1 MNNEPNGEGT
11 PSEPEK
17 PDGKK
22 DSQLPADPSDASQDK
37 PNRELK
43 KQTPEEERRER
54 FHWIAASQFAYTLVG
69 ATLLLGWLGHWL
81 GNKLG
86 GEPWNLILMLLFGGT
101 GFVIEMWRMIRM
113 FTPKDD
119 KKNGKDSNKD
129 QKGGKDN
136 DKKS

>member
-1 MNNEPNGEGT
+1 MDKEPNGEGT
-11 PSEPEK
+11 PSEPEQ

-22 DSQLPADPSDASQDK
+22 DPQLPADPSTSQEDN
-37 PNRELK
+37 PNQELK

-54 FHWIAASQFAYTLVG
+54 FQWVAASQFAYTLVG

-86 GEPWNLILMLLFGGT
+86 EPWNLILMLLFGGT
-101 GFVIEMWRMIRM
+101 GFVLEMWRMIR
-113 FTPKDD
+113 FVTPKDNKKD
-119 KKNGKDSNKD
+119 KSEDAD
-129 QKGGKDN
+129 KGDKGN